1 MFRPN
6 MQIAAALVT
15 LSTQVVAFARAPLP
29 KRDPVNEGAIAFV
42 HDSKIWV
49 MGPDGKDRKA
59 LTDGHSPSWS
69 PDGKRIAYCHK
80 GLWVMGPD
88 GLNPRRLAEHD
99 PGPFCWSPDGSHILY
114 WFQRRLYL
122 VAGDGTQ
129 ARQLL
134 EVRSD
139 GYSCRFSPDGKKV
152 LFSYR
157 ADSSRNS
164 QIFVCD
170 ADGKNLKQLTN
181 GVGDYDPIFSP
192 DGKSTVFSS
201 LEDGQNQLW
210 IMDSDGGNRRK
221 LTHADR
227 DEVSK
232 DTLGVEGAFSF
243 SPDGR
248 RIVFIYG
255 DRGDFTPDGR
265 NNVWIIDK
273 DGKNL
278 KRLTNQTPAAFVAP
292 TFTSGSKVLF
302 WSYPMSEQG
311 MAQPVPAKIYTVETS
326 GKNLTCLGEGSAP
339 SSRPRQPAR

>member
-1 MFRPN
+1 MFRTN
-6 MQIAAALVT
+6 IQIAAALVT
-15 LSTQVVAFARAPLP
+15 LSLQVVAFAFAPLP
-29 KRDPVNEGAIAFV
+29 KPDPVPEGAIAFV

-59 LTDGHSPSWS
+59 LIDGHSPSWS
-69 PDGKRIAYCHK
+69 PDGKRIAYRHK
-80 GLWVMGPD
+80 GLWVMDPD
-88 GLNPRRLAEHD
+88 GSHPRRLTEHD
-99 PGPFCWSPDGSHILY
+99 PGPFCWSPDGSHIVY
-114 WFQRRLYL
+114 WFQRRLYV
-122 VAGDGTQ
+122 VATAGTK

-134 EVRSD
+134 EVRSG

-152 LFSYR
+152 LFTYR
-157 ADSSRNS
+157 ADPTKNS

-170 ADGKNLKQLTN
+170 ADGKNLKQLTT

-192 DGKSTVFSS
+192 DSKSIVFSS
-201 LEDGQNQLW
+201 LESGQNQLW

-227 DEVSK
+227 DELSK
-232 DTLGVEGAFSF
+232 DTLGVDGTFFF
-243 SPDGR
+243 SPDGK

-278 KRLTNQTPAAFVAP
+278 KRLTSETPAAFVAP
-292 TFTSGSKVLF
+292 TFTAESKILF
-302 WSYPMSEQG
+302 WSYPMRKD
-311 MAQPVPAKIYTVETS
+311 ATNQPASAKIYTVETS

-339 SSRPRQPAR
+339 SPRPQKSAR